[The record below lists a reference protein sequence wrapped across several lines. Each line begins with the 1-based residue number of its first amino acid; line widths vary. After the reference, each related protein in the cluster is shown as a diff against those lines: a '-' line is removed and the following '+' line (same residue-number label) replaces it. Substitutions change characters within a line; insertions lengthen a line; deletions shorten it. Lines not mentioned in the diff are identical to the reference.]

1 MSHSSEAAS
10 LPYGVTH
17 FLRVGQTQ
25 TSLGIGKDTLA
36 RRVESRL
43 HRLVLAN
50 GNRLFPVGFISEL
63 ASFVH
68 GYSNAADTPMAI
80 MARDYALTDEAQDR
94 ILSAEIEFE
103 AMLDGSLVN
112 FGEGRVLSA
121 RAIGDLLG
129 FQRATVIK
137 DWAMRPDMLSA
148 IDIPTPPLPPD
159 TYFAEQSFRDFYT
172 WHRPNIES

>member
-1 MSHSSEAAS
+1 MSHSSEAAN

-17 FLRVGQTQ
+17 FLRVGQAQ

-50 GNRLFPVGFISEL
+50 GNRLFPVGFIDGL
-63 ASFVH
+63 VSFIH
-68 GYSNAADTPMAI
+68 KYPNAADTPMAT
-80 MARDYALTDEAQDR
+80 MAREYTFTDKAQNE
-94 ILSAEIEFE
+94 ILRAEIQFE
-103 AMLDGSLVN
+103 AAFDSNLAYSGI
-112 FGEGRVLSA
+112 ERVVSA
-121 RAIGDLLG
+121 RAIGNLLG

-137 DWAMRPDMLSA
+137 DWAMRPNMLPATDIGSA
-148 IDIPTPPLPPD
+148 DLPPD

-172 WHRPNIES
+172 WHRPNLES